1 MVTVE
6 WSRGW
11 IIGCRTSRTGDQL
24 AMEDKGAEDAPS
36 FFLGCLHGSDVISL
50 CRDYERKRTLELGW
64 AI

>member
-24 AMEDKGAEDAPS
+24 AMEDKGAEDGS
-36 FFLGCLHGSDVISL
+36 HVFLGCLHGSDVISL
-50 CRDYERKRTLELGW
+50 SRDYERK
-64 AI
+64 